1 MRDYFKKLS
10 EILFNRL
17 VGNEILI
24 LNFEAEQ
31 TDFIRF
37 NHSKI
42 RQAGNVK
49 QATLTLNLVKF
60 KNKTLTSVMRL
71 NLDLDRDTKLLER
84 TLNFLRR
91 EIPELHED
99 PYLMYERNINSTE
112 NNENNNK
119 LDSKEITENIITS
132 FSSTDMVGI
141 LASGSIIKSFA
152 NSLGQFNWHENYSFN
167 FDWSMYTESGKA
179 VKQNY
184 SNQRWNQDTFKKL
197 LIECKQKLEVIDNK
211 EELIKPGDYKVYLSP
226 SALNE
231 IIEML
236 SWGGFVDCT
245 INTSSL
251 RMFSLNAILISPSLK
266 LWRSIFPKSIFK

>member
-1 MRDYFKKLS
+1 MRDYFKKLA

-17 VGNEILI
+17 ESNEILI
-24 LNFEAEQ
+24 LNFEAEE

-49 QATLTLNLVKF
+49 QVTLSLNLVKF
-60 KNKTLTSVMRL
+60 KNKTLTSIIRL
-71 NLDLDRDTKLLER
+71 NVDLEKDTKLLER

-91 EIPELHED
+91 EIPELHGD
-99 PYLMYERNINSTE
+99 PYLIYERNINSTE
-112 NNENNNK
+112 NNENENK

-141 LASGSIIKSFA
+141 LASGLITKGFA
-152 NSLGQFNWHENYSFN
+152 NSLGQFNWHENHSFN

-179 VKQNY
+179 IKQNY
-184 SNQRWNQDTFKKL
+184 SDQRWNQDTFKKL
-197 LIECKQKLEVIDNK
+197 LIECRQKLEVIDNK
-211 EELIKPGDYKVYLSP
+211 EELVKPGDYKVYLST

-231 IIEML
+231 IIDML
-236 SWGGFVDCT
+236 SWG
-245 INTSSL
+245 
-251 RMFSLNAILISPSLK
+251 
-266 LWRSIFPKSIFK
+266 